1 MSGSTSLPTT
11 SALASRKSSA
21 SMSVDKAAAIERVL
35 FRAYADAKDVPNF
48 EEEVETPDWVTAA
61 PRFVGAASPP
71 REEVDR
77 VIDLRDVDKDLTE
90 TFLLGSD
97 LLGPWSGSQVFPE
110 QIGGI
115 PRGSLEA
122 ERLNVTVP
130 DFLRQG
136 RLLSLGRRR
145 EVLQG
150 LGVQGALGAFRAAAP
165 QAARDRSATFWV
177 GALGLLGGA
186 LSAVPSGFNGGL
198 LLHPSLADVMLAL
211 RRYDMLER
219 MISLCRKA
227 HPGARVG
234 FHTNLAA
241 EAADALSLMSVEID
255 QVSVLTSPNTPGDGI
270 VDDIR
275 RAASGPIR
283 VGAEVGPAPMPVQR
297 SAAGA
302 PNAWAHGADA
312 VLIGA

>member
-1 MSGSTSLPTT
+1 VGND
-11 SALASRKSSA
+11 LA
-21 SMSVDKAAAIERVL
+21 
-35 FRAYADAKDVPNF
+35 
-48 EEEVETPDWVTAA
+48 
-61 PRFVGAASPP
+61 
-71 REEVDR
+71 
-77 VIDLRDVDKDLTE
+77 E
-90 TFLLGSD
+90 TFLLSSD
-97 LLGPWSGSQVFPE
+97 LVGHWSGSQVFPE
-110 QIGGI
+110 QMSGV
-115 PRGSLEA
+115 PRGSLDA

-186 LSAVPSGFNGGL
+186 LSKIPSGFNGGL

-211 RRYDMLER
+211 RQYEMLER
-219 MISLCRKA
+219 MITLCRKA
-227 HPGARVG
+227 HPDARVG

-241 EAADALSLMSVEID
+241 EASDALSLISVEID
-255 QVSVLTSPNTPGDGI
+255 QVSVLTSPNTPGDGS

-275 RAASGPIR
+275 GAASGPIR
-283 VGAEVGPAPMPVQR
+283 VVAEVGPAPTPVHR
-297 SAAGA
+297 AAAEA

-312 VLIGA
+312 VLIGALGDEFLRPRITENREREWGLVFPGLRMPQGAPC